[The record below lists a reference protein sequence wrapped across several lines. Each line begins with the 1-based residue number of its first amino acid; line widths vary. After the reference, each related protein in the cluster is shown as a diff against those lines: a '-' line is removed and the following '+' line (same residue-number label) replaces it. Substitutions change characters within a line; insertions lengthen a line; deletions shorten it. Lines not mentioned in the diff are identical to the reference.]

1 MKAEGRDVP
10 ATKFFQVV
18 FIINLIMDK
27 GKVFIT
33 DYGFASLAPETRLL
47 NTHGFEV
54 KAAKC
59 VTEEDV
65 LAGGAD
71 AGALLVQWAPITAKV
86 IAGLKK
92 CRVIVRYGIGVDNV
106 DLEAARQHAIP
117 VCNVP
122 DYCINE
128 VADHTFSLALA
139 LARQLT
145 ETHTRIKEGVW
156 KIVPPR
162 PMPAFGDMLFATIG
176 YGRIARAVL
185 ERTKPFGFTAAAYD
199 PNVNNAEMIAAG
211 VCPLSLDELLTTA
224 DIISLH
230 LPLNEATHHLIN
242 EATIS
247 SMKKGA
253 ILVNTSRGGLVDTMA
268 LAAALEQQQIVAGL
282 DVFETEPLPQTHPLR
297 SCRQALLTS
306 HTAWYS
312 ERSVPELQFRAA
324 EEALRALRGEP
335 LKNRIA

>member
-1 MKAEGRDVP
+1 
-10 ATKFFQVV
+10 
-18 FIINLIMDK
+18 MDN
-27 GKVFIT
+27 GTVFIT
-33 DYGFASLAPETRLL
+33 DHGFASLAPETGLL
-47 NTHGFEV
+47 NAHGFEV

-59 VTEEDV
+59 TTEEDI
-65 LAGGAD
+65 LSGGANAD
-71 AGALLVQWAPITAKV
+71 ALLVQWAPVTAKV

-145 ETHTRIKEGVW
+145 ETHTRTKEGIW
-156 KIVPPR
+156 KIVPPL

-185 ERTKPFGFTAAAYD
+185 QRTKPFGFTAAAYD
-199 PNVNNAEMIAAG
+199 PNVAEAEMTAAG
-211 VCPLSLDELLTTA
+211 VRPLSLDELLATA

-230 LPLNEATHHLIN
+230 LPLNETTRHLIN
-242 EATIS
+242 ETTIGR
-247 SMKKGA
+247 MKKGA
-253 ILVNTSRGGLVDTMA
+253 ILVNTSRGGLVDTIA
-268 LAAALEQQQIVAGL
+268 LAAALEQQQIMAGL
-282 DVFETEPLPQTHPLR
+282 DVFETEPLPETHPLR
-297 SCRQALLTS
+297 NCRQLLLTS

-312 ERSVPELQFRAA
+312 ERSVPELQYMAA
-324 EEALRALRGEP
+324 EEVLRALLGKT
-335 LKNRIA
+335 LKNRVA